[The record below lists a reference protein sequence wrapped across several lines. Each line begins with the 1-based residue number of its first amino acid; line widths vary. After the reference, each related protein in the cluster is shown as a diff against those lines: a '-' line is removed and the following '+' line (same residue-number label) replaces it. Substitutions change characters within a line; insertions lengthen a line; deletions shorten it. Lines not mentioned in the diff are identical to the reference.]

1 MGEAKRRGDDAA
13 RKQSAIER
21 QNAVAADLIQRGGA
35 PHYAFILDRSK
46 IGREMLRGLKEG
58 PPELRAR
65 ATSAA
70 VQLWET
76 LPHMEYCVIWGTWGY
91 SGGLTLPTATLEV
104 LLNEALPAAV
114 QRTLEKGG
122 LCTFMPGVDEAVR
135 DAVLQK
141 IAELQP
147 AGPSSATH

>member
-1 MGEAKRRGDDAA
+1 MGEAKRRGDEES
-13 RKQSAIER
+13 RKQSALER
-21 QNAVAADLIQRGGA
+21 QNAAATDFIRRGGA
-35 PHYAFILDRSK
+35 PHYAFILDRSEV
-46 IGREMLRGLKEG
+46 GREVLRGLKKG
-58 PPELRAR
+58 PAELRAR

-70 VQLWET
+70 VQLWEG

-91 SGGLTLPTATLEV
+91 SGGLTLPTANLEV
-104 LLNEALPAAV
+104 LLNEAIPAAV

-147 AGPSSATH
+147 AGAH

>member
-1 MGEAKRRGDDAA
+1 MGEAKRRGDDEA
-13 RKQSAIER
+13 RKQSALER
-21 QNAVAADLIQRGGA
+21 QNAVAADLIRRGDA

-46 IGREMLRGLKEG
+46 TGREMLRGLKG
-58 PPELRAR
+58 GAAELKAR
-65 ATSAA
+65 ATSSA

-104 LLNEALPAAV
+104 LLNEALPAV
-114 QRTLEKGG
+114 VKRTLEKGG
-122 LCTFMPGVDEAVR
+122 LCAFMPCVDDAVR
-135 DAVLQK
+135 DALLQK

-147 AGPSSATH
+147 AGPSATH